1 MPPNVQWGS
10 PRSITV
16 YRAGSTS
23 WIRRWRQLARR
34 LHASM
39 HPACVFEK
47 KPSRVRPLQHSVL
60 QGFEIGSG
68 FSGAAMT
75 GSEHND
81 EFEMRA
87 GRVRTRTNRSGG
99 VQGAYL
105 LGP

>member
-1 MPPNVQWGS
+1 MAA
-10 PRSITV
+10 
-16 YRAGSTS
+16 AGPAL
-23 WIRRWRQLARR
+23 R
-34 LHASM
+34 ASM
-39 HPACVFEK
+39 QPACASEK
-47 KPSRVRPLQHSVL
+47 IVSRVRPPQHSVL

-99 VQGAYL
+99 VQGAHL
-105 LGP
+105 SSLWQH